1 MKFIKKNKF
10 TIMAIIIFIALVVL
24 GVKVK
29 ELLVP
34 DEGKAVYGDRLDGIN
49 NHPLADSLFADIEDK
64 VKENESV
71 LNFAHQVHGKIINL
85 MITVKDEVSIEDAKK
100 LANSLVAEFKDD
112 ELDFYS
118 LQVYVLKENEE
129 LNNFP
134 IIGYKDTETS
144 ELVFTKDRDITKSEE
159 TDEE

>member
-34 DEGKAVYGDRLDGIN
+34 DEGKAVYGDRLDGIEK
-49 NHPLADSLFADIEDK
+49 HPLADSLFADIEDK